1 MKTENATPAADTPS
15 GPIETRRR
23 ADLKPHPRHSAIFH
37 GLSGQR
43 SRARVDDL
51 IEDIRQRGLVRPV
64 EVTVRDVV
72 MDGHL
77 RIEALRRLGRDEVA
91 VQVRRDL
98 GRDRAAIDR
107 RHLQVNAD
115 PSRFDQLERVCLAVR
130 AFEIERGLGYGE
142 LPPADRCELHT
153 RLAEALG
160 TSGRTAADYIAIAAA
175 PRRVQEPFV
184 MGRSSR
190 AWAVSQARSL
200 IASGVVIPATVPRG
214 VTPPEV
220 AAAPPPRPTRDAAP
234 AEVAAAPPPRPARDA
249 APAEVAAAPLPRPVP
264 PRIDRSEAQNG
275 LIASLDEGM
284 VTIFG
289 PGQRIRCGLIDPEH
303 GIRVLGQ
310 FSEFGRELKELLE
323 RMPPAIR

>member
-1 MKTENATPAADTPS
+1 MKTVNTTPAAETPS
-15 GPIETRRR
+15 GPIETRSR

-51 IEDIRQRGLVRPV
+51 IEDIRQHGLVRPV

-72 MDGHL
+72 IDGRL
-77 RIEALRRLGRDEVA
+77 RMEALRRLGRGEVA
-91 VQVRRDL
+91 VQVRRDP

-115 PSRFDQLERVCLAVR
+115 PSRFDLLERVCLAVR
-130 AFEIERGLGYGE
+130 AFEIDGGLGYGE
-142 LPPADRCELHT
+142 LPPAGRRELHA
-153 RLAEALG
+153 RLAEVLG
-160 TSGRTAADYIAIAAA
+160 TSGRIVADYVAIAAA

-220 AAAPPPRPTRDAAP
+220 VQGPPLHPIPLRISRSRELRD
-234 AEVAAAPPPRPARDA
+234 
-249 APAEVAAAPLPRPVP
+249 
-264 PRIDRSEAQNG
+264 
-275 LIASLDEGM
+275 LIAALVEGM
-284 VTIFG
+284 STLADRGARLGCGVPDLEHNI
-289 PGQRIRCGLIDPEH
+289 RILR
-303 GIRVLGQ
+303 Q
-310 FSEFGRELKELLE
+310 FSDFSRELTTRLE
-323 RMPPAIR
+323 RMHPAIERSRQPEREP